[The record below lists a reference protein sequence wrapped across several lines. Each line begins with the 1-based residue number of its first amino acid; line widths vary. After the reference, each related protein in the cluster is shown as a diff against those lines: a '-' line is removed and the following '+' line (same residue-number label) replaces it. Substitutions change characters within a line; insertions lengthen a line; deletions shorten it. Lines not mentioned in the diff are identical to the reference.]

1 MAAAIPRVFIL
12 ALHKLCRWHMIKK
25 FREPLGLLYKLH
37 PSFKV
42 EFNAVL
48 NWHLMPSEFEVAW
61 KDLVEKYN
69 LQDNNVRMQLW
80 D

>member
-1 MAAAIPRVFIL
+1 MCSSDLKWLLPILNCADKDYSLADQCPAMAADISRVFIL

-25 FREPLGLLYKLH
+25 FREPLRLLYKLH

-48 NWHLMPSEFEVAW
+48 N
-61 KDLVEKYN
+61 
-69 LQDNNVRMQLW
+69 
-80 D
+80 